1 MWWPRL
7 KLLGLLI
14 FEPAPR
20 YFRHGLARIFSA
32 ANLTV
37 FSIRFALLVEFAQRP
52 FLDSGLGRVH
62 QGFIL
67 RDVFLL
73 YLGYLGVNLAQFR
86 AAVLEAVRLIKI
98 VSLLLTGHQRQDVRL

>member
-1 MWWPRL
+1 MKIGIEKDEESWAMWWPRL

-37 FSIRFALLVEFAQRP
+37 FSIRFALLV
-52 FLDSGLGRVH
+52 
-62 QGFIL
+62 
-67 RDVFLL
+67 
-73 YLGYLGVNLAQFR
+73 
-86 AAVLEAVRLIKI
+86 
-98 VSLLLTGHQRQDVRL
+98 